1 MLACTSPC
9 KPLPRDTGGVGGP
22 EAGTWRAF
30 PGCSLGTHM
39 LMWGCCNWQFV
50 HTSELGCHCGFVE
63 LCVYSVRCELVE
75 GWELGLC
82 LILPNNQPNNDVVV
96 IV

>member
-30 PGCSLGTHM
+30 PGCSLGTHVDV
-39 LMWGCCNWQFV
+39 GTFV
-50 HTSELGCHCGFVE
+50 IGSLFTHLSLGVTVVLLNFVCIR
-63 LCVYSVRCELVE
+63 L
-75 GWELGLC
+75 
-82 LILPNNQPNNDVVV
+82 DVNLLRVGSLAYV
-96 IV
+96 